1 MTGKAKA
8 MTLPPLTVIADQKPP
23 IEMPKTASA
32 IK

>member
-8 MTLPPLTVIADQKPP
+8 MTLSTLTVIADQKPP
-23 IEMPKTASA
+23 IDMPKTAMA